1 MFFLIDAQLPVA
13 IARWLAAQGHRAS
26 HVSAIGMQSASDDEI
41 WSYAHIRGAVIVT
54 KDQDFA
60 DKRILAGSGPVVVW
74 VRLGNSRNSALIAWL
89 ERGFPS
95 VIEAIER
102 GETLI
107 ELA

>member
-1 MFFLIDAQLPVA
+1 
-13 IARWLAAQGHRAS
+13 
-26 HVSAIGMQSASDDEI
+26 MQSASDDEI

-102 GETLI
+102 GETPI

>member
-13 IARWLAAQGHRAS
+13 IARWL
-26 HVSAIGMQSASDDEI
+26 
-41 WSYAHIRGAVIVT
+41 
-54 KDQDFA
+54 
-60 DKRILAGSGPVVVW
+60 
-74 VRLGNSRNSALIAWL
+74 

-95 VIEAIER
+95 VIEAVER